1 MILSTKSYRRL
12 SICLYQDQPDHKGM
26 NQQAISNKKVI
37 LVSESDFDSTVLQ
50 SEVPVFVDFYA
61 DWCGPCNMI
70 APTIEA
76 LSEEYAGKVKF
87 VKINVDN
94 NQQLAMKYDILSIPT
109 SMLFEN
115 GTVKDRLIGAYPA
128 SAYRQRI
135 DHALGPIRSETAT
148 PSVTQESMSHT
159 CHACGSES
167 PCIYPGPEPNA
178 ALRYHDCRF
187 CGSTWREA
195 PSSN

>member
-1 MILSTKSYRRL
+1 MFINTFIFRP
-12 SICLYQDQPDHKGM
+12 PDHTSM
-26 NQQAISNKKVI
+26 NKQEPSTKKVI
-37 LVSESDFDSTVLQ
+37 PVNETDFDSAVLQ
-50 SEVPVFVDFYA
+50 SGVPVFVDFYA

-94 NQQLAMKYDILSIPT
+94 NQQLAMKYDIMSIPT

-115 GTVKDRLIGAYPA
+115 GSVKDSLIGAYPA

-135 DHALGPIRSETAT
+135 DHALT
-148 PSVTQESMSHT
+148 PGRLAQ
-159 CHACGSES
+159 AN
-167 PCIYPGPEPNA
+167 PEA
-178 ALRYHDCRF
+178 RQ
-187 CGSTWREA
+187 
-195 PSSN
+195 

>member
-1 MILSTKSYRRL
+1 
-12 SICLYQDQPDHKGM
+12 M
-26 NQQAISNKKVI
+26 NKQAVSHEKVI
-37 LVSESDFDSTVLQ
+37 PINETDFDSKVLQ
-50 SEVPVFVDFYA
+50 SKVPVFVDFYA

-115 GTVKDRLIGAYPA
+115 GIVKESLIGAYPA

-135 DHALGPIRSETAT
+135 NHALDHAS
-148 PSVTQESMSHT
+148 
-159 CHACGSES
+159 
-167 PCIYPGPEPNA
+167 A
-178 ALRYHDCRF
+178 AQAM
-187 CGSTWREA
+187 EA
-195 PSSN
+195 RQ

>member
-1 MILSTKSYRRL
+1 MFINTFISRPPAH
-12 SICLYQDQPDHKGM
+12 IGM
-26 NQQAISNKKVI
+26 NKQETSNEKVI
-37 LVSESDFDSTVLQ
+37 PVNETDFDSKVLQ

-94 NQQLAMKYDILSIPT
+94 NQQLAMKYDIMSIPA

-115 GTVKDRLIGAYPA
+115 GTVKDSLIGAYPA
-128 SAYRQRI
+128 SAYRQRL
-135 DHALGPIRSETAT
+135 DNALGPKRSETAT
-148 PSVTQESMSHT
+148 PT
-159 CHACGSES
+159 G
-167 PCIYPGPEPNA
+167 
-178 ALRYHDCRF
+178 RR
-187 CGSTWREA
+187 
-195 PSSN
+195 

>member
-1 MILSTKSYRRL
+1 MGLRRTSHSMILSTNSYRCSSIRL
-12 SICLYQDQPDHKGM
+12 YPDQPDHKGM
-26 NQQAISNKKVI
+26 NKQAVSNEKV
-37 LVSESDFDSTVLQ
+37 VPVNESDFDSTVLQ

-115 GTVKDRLIGAYPA
+115 GTVKDSLIGTYPA

-135 DHALGPIRSETAT
+135 DHALGPIPSETAT
-148 PSVTQESMSHT
+148 PSVRQ
-159 CHACGSES
+159 
-167 PCIYPGPEPNA
+167 
-178 ALRYHDCRF
+178 
-187 CGSTWREA
+187 
-195 PSSN
+195 

>member
-1 MILSTKSYRRL
+1 MYLWARSWTGRSMILSTNSYRCSSIRL
-12 SICLYQDQPDHKGM
+12 YPDQPPQEYM
-26 NQQAISNKKVI
+26 NKQAITNEKVI
-37 LVSESDFDSTVLQ
+37 PVNETDFDSTVLR

-94 NQQLAMKYDILSIPT
+94 NQQLAMKYDIMSIPT

-115 GTVKDRLIGAYPA
+115 GSVKDSLIGAYPA

-135 DHALGPIRSETAT
+135 DNAIGSRRSETSTAT
-148 PSVTQESMSHT
+148 VRQ
-159 CHACGSES
+159 
-167 PCIYPGPEPNA
+167 
-178 ALRYHDCRF
+178 
-187 CGSTWREA
+187 
-195 PSSN
+195 

>member
-1 MILSTKSYRRL
+1 
-12 SICLYQDQPDHKGM
+12 M
-26 NQQAISNKKVI
+26 NKQTTGNERVI
-37 LVSESDFDSTVLQ
+37 PVNGTSFDSTVLQ

-94 NQQLAMKYDILSIPT
+94 NQELAMKYDILSIPT

-115 GTVKDRLIGAYPA
+115 GAVKDSLIGAYPA

-135 DHALGPIRSETAT
+135 DHALGPARLSN
-148 PSVTQESMSHT
+148 
-159 CHACGSES
+159 G
-167 PCIYPGPEPNA
+167 N
-178 ALRYHDCRF
+178 
-187 CGSTWREA
+187 RE
-195 PSSN
+195 

>member
-1 MILSTKSYRRL
+1 MSKQTT
-12 SICLYQDQPDHKGM
+12 
-26 NQQAISNKKVI
+26 SNEKVI
-37 LVSESDFDSTVLQ
+37 PVNETDFDSTVLQ

-76 LSEEYAGKVKF
+76 LSKEYAGKVKF

-94 NQQLAMKYDILSIPT
+94 NQQLSMKYDILSIPT

-115 GTVKDRLIGAYPA
+115 GAVKDSLVGAYPA

-135 DHALGPIRSETAT
+135 DQALGLGRLA
-148 PSVTQESMSHT
+148 QMN
-159 CHACGSES
+159 
-167 PCIYPGPEPNA
+167 PEA
-178 ALRYHDCRF
+178 RQ
-187 CGSTWREA
+187 
-195 PSSN
+195 

>member
-1 MILSTKSYRRL
+1 
-12 SICLYQDQPDHKGM
+12 M
-26 NQQAISNKKVI
+26 NKQAASNGKVI
-37 LVSESDFDSTVLQ
+37 LIDETDFDSTVLK

-94 NQQLAMKYDILSIPT
+94 SQRLAMKYDIMSIPT

-115 GTVKDRLIGAYPA
+115 GTVKDSLIGAYPA

-135 DHALGPIRSETAT
+135 DHALGPRPSETAK
-148 PSVTQESMSHT
+148 PAVRQ
-159 CHACGSES
+159 
-167 PCIYPGPEPNA
+167 
-178 ALRYHDCRF
+178 
-187 CGSTWREA
+187 
-195 PSSN
+195 

>member
-1 MILSTKSYRRL
+1 
-12 SICLYQDQPDHKGM
+12 M
-26 NQQAISNKKVI
+26 NQQTTSNKKVTP
-37 LVSESDFDSTVLQ
+37 VNETDFDSTVLQ

-94 NQQLAMKYDILSIPT
+94 NQELAMKYDILSIPT

-115 GTVKDRLIGAYPA
+115 GAVKDSLIGAYPA

-135 DHALGPIRSETAT
+135 DHTLSPARL
-148 PSVTQESMSHT
+148 SHGN
-159 CHACGSES
+159 HE
-167 PCIYPGPEPNA
+167 
-178 ALRYHDCRF
+178 
-187 CGSTWREA
+187 
-195 PSSN
+195 

>member
-1 MILSTKSYRRL
+1 MY
-12 SICLYQDQPDHKGM
+12 M
-26 NQQAISNKKVI
+26 NKQAVSSEKVI
-37 LVSESDFDSTVLQ
+37 PINETDFDSTVLQ

-94 NQQLAMKYDILSIPT
+94 NQQLAMKYDIMSIPT

-115 GTVKDRLIGAYPA
+115 GSVKDSLIGAYPA

-135 DHALGPIRSETAT
+135 DHAIKPRRSETSIPT
-148 PSVTQESMSHT
+148 VRQ
-159 CHACGSES
+159 
-167 PCIYPGPEPNA
+167 
-178 ALRYHDCRF
+178 
-187 CGSTWREA
+187 
-195 PSSN
+195 

>member
-1 MILSTKSYRRL
+1 MIMSTNSYRCSSIRL
-12 SICLYQDQPDHKGM
+12 YPDQPPQEYM
-26 NQQAISNKKVI
+26 NKQAITNEKVI
-37 LVSESDFDSTVLQ
+37 PVNETDFDSTVLR

-94 NQQLAMKYDILSIPT
+94 NQQLAMKYDIMSIPT
-109 SMLFEN
+109 SILFEN
-115 GTVKDRLIGAYPA
+115 GTVKDSLIGAYPA

-135 DHALGPIRSETAT
+135 DHALGPTPPETAT
-148 PSVTQESMSHT
+148 PAVRQ
-159 CHACGSES
+159 
-167 PCIYPGPEPNA
+167 
-178 ALRYHDCRF
+178 
-187 CGSTWREA
+187 
-195 PSSN
+195 

>member
-1 MILSTKSYRRL
+1 MILSTKSYRCL
-12 SICLYQDQPDHKGM
+12 SVCLYQEQPDHKGI
-26 NQQAISNKKVI
+26 NTQTISNEKVT

-70 APTIEA
+70 APTIET

-115 GTVKDRLIGAYPA
+115 GIVKDSLIGAYPA
-128 SAYRQRI
+128 SSYRERI
-135 DHALGPIRSETAT
+135 DHALGTRPSETVT
-148 PSVTQESMSHT
+148 PTVRQ
-159 CHACGSES
+159 
-167 PCIYPGPEPNA
+167 
-178 ALRYHDCRF
+178 
-187 CGSTWREA
+187 
-195 PSSN
+195 